1 MNLPKLI
8 PALSFRDSR
17 GELYAFSTFD
27 LKEIVRMYAIEP
39 INDQIIRAWQGHLQE
54 RKWFWAASGSFEMQT
69 IPIDQFGNPDLT
81 QRSLWEL
88 KSTEAAVL
96 AIPGGYLN
104 GFRALEES
112 SRLLVFSDFD
122 LQSSKD
128 DDIRFSLDDIPWI
141 ERS

>member
-1 MNLPKLI
+1 MNLPKL
-8 PALSFRDSR
+8 LSGSSFKDNR
-17 GELYAFSTFD
+17 GELYAFPTFD

-39 INDQIIRAWQGHLQE
+39 VNDQIIRAWQGHLQE
-54 RKWFWAASGSFEMQT
+54 RKWFWAASGSFEVQT
-69 IPIDQFGNPDLT
+69 IPIDQLGKPNLA

-88 KSTEAAVL
+88 KSTEASVL

-122 LQSSKD
+122 LEASKI

-141 ERS
+141 ERG